1 MGPFRRALSRLLT
14 QLLRIRTRLLIINLI
29 IVMVPLVGIEW
40 ARTFEREG
48 LRALERDMVHQAQFL
63 RTVLEYNL
71 DDKGRI
77 RLAVVSRAL
86 ETAAKRTR
94 MRVRLLDRKGNLLA
108 DSHIKGAPEGP
119 EPAVPRVFG
128 RSKRP
133 RRLHPPDQPSTDP
146 GPLNRRKEI
155 RAARRGEIGTATRV
169 HQRIQRVFLF
179 VALPVMV
186 ERRVTAIVY
195 ITRSTVPVLQS
206 LYRLRAHL
214 FQILAVTLG
223 LTALVSLFLGWTISR
238 PLTLLSRSA
247 QRLAAGDHS
256 ASLHLHRRDEIG
268 QLARSFDSLVQ
279 KLDARARYISELSA
293 NISHEFKTPLASIRG
308 AAELLMDGADD
319 DPKARQRF
327 LENIQSDTRRLDRL
341 VSRLL
346 ELSRIEAT
354 LEHKEPLDLADLVLE
369 VADRFPHHPVEVQLD
384 QDTLPLVGNR
394 AHLDSA
400 LSALVENAIQH
411 SPAESPVTISAR
423 AVQESNQ
430 YSVQVIDQGVGIS
443 PANQAKI
450 FDRFF
455 TTQAERGGTGLGL
468 AIAATVVQAHGGRIT
483 LSSEPHKGTC
493 FEIRLPV

>member
-1 MGPFRRALSRLLT
+1 M
-14 QLLRIRTRLLIINLI
+14 
-29 IVMVPLVGIEW
+29 
-40 ARTFEREG
+40 
-48 LRALERDMVHQAQFL
+48 
-63 RTVLEYNL
+63 
-71 DDKGRI
+71 
-77 RLAVVSRAL
+77 
-86 ETAAKRTR
+86 
-94 MRVRLLDRKGNLLA
+94 
-108 DSHIKGAPEGP
+108 
-119 EPAVPRVFG
+119 
-128 RSKRP
+128 
-133 RRLHPPDQPSTDP
+133 
-146 GPLNRRKEI
+146 
-155 RAARRGEIGTATRV
+155 

-206 LYRLRAHL
+206 LYRLRTHL

-327 LENIQSDTRRLDRL
+327 LENIQSDTQRLDRL

-369 VADRFPHHPVEVQLD
+369 VADRFPHHPVEVQITD
-384 QDTLPLVGNR
+384 DILPLLGNR
-394 AHLDSA
+394 PHLDSA

-411 SPAESPVTISAR
+411 SPADSPVTISAR
-423 AVQESNQ
+423 VLSDGQ
-430 YSVQVIDQGVGIS
+430 YSVQVKDQGAGIS
-443 PANQAKI
+443 PANQGKI

-455 TTQAERGGTGLGL
+455 TTQAESGGTGLGL
-468 AIAATVVQAHGGRIT
+468 AITATVVQAHGGQIT
-483 LSSEPHKGTC
+483 LQSEVNKGAT
-493 FEIRLPV
+493 FEIRLPITG